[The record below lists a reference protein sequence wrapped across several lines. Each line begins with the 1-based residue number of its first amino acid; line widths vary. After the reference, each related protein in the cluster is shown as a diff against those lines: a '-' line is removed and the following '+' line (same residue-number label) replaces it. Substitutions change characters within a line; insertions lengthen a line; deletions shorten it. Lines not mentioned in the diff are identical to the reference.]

1 MHERLEAIVTGRVQM
16 VMYRDFAQRKAHGLK
31 LTGEVQNLTDGTV
44 RVVAEGARPG
54 LETYLAKLRHG
65 PLLASVGGVSA
76 VWLPAI
82 GNYEGFVITYGG

>member
-16 VMYRDFAQRKAHGLK
+16 VMYRDFAQRKAYGLK
-31 LTGEVQNLTDGTV
+31 RTGEVQNCTDGTV

-54 LETYLAKLRHG
+54 LEIYLKKLHQG
-65 PLLASVGGVSA
+65 PLLASVGGVS
-76 VWLPAI
+76 VTWLPAI